1 MGVAVLD
8 RERGGKHVLIM
19 SDCWKTSAKIPFHKR
34 LLELGNRLEKLI
46 LEHKPEAIAIE
57 KLYFETNQKT
67 AMNVAE
73 IRGMLIY
80 VAGRAGL
87 LIFEYT
93 PMEIK
98 VAVAGYGKA
107 TKRDIAKMIPLLIS
121 MQKTPKHD
129 DEYDAIAVGLTHLA
143 RGGFRIRNHEL

>member
-1 MGVAVLD
+1 MRIIAIDPGYERMGVAVLD

-67 AMNVAE
+67 AMNVE
-73 IRGMLIY
+73 I
-80 VAGRAGL
+80 GRAH
-87 LIFEYT
+87 
-93 PMEIK
+93 
-98 VAVAGYGKA
+98 V
-107 TKRDIAKMIPLLIS
+107 
-121 MQKTPKHD
+121 
-129 DEYDAIAVGLTHLA
+129 
-143 RGGFRIRNHEL
+143 